1 MPTHLDRVSWLY
13 RQIAASARLSV
24 PLGWRT
30 VDGEALRHQDG
41 VLDVRGERKAGPRR
55 VDNKEGV
62 AEQPPEPPLGQIPA
76 RWRQTSRAAAHAVR
90 AATAAVMH
98 CGCRKPE
105 RRVRPTK
112 AGPASPISSAS
123 DGWTTASGSTG
134 AVLPPLTESRRIHT
148 SQSIPPQTPPSGEAR
163 TVLAVFP
170 LRGASLPP
178 SPHERAVWH
187 FARRK
192 AMASASS
199 RQILVGC
206 GGLSVEHREHKAV
219 GQSLVSAPR
228 S

>member
-123 DGWTTASGSTG
+123 NLCHPKSIVSLQIHKMSHLQRILLQTSVQMVVLTSTH
-134 AVLPPLTESRRIHT
+134 LPLRSMRMLALVHALSLPSAPARYPFR
-148 SQSIPPQTPPSGEAR
+148 SPPCRSHLAR
-163 TVLAVFP
+163 THP
-170 LRGASLPP
+170 L
-178 SPHERAVWH
+178 
-187 FARRK
+187 
-192 AMASASS
+192 
-199 RQILVGC
+199 C
-206 GGLSVEHREHKAV
+206 
-219 GQSLVSAPR
+219 VSCQQCYELITWGRP
-228 S
+228 